1 MRMAMIGHNNT
12 KTQIRRA
19 VESAMARNVSI
30 PHMLFAGAPGC
41 GKTTMAKEIAKLSN
55 VNFIK
60 AVPEDMKNYESVLT
74 LLEQLDH
81 TGYDARGNRIGK
93 IRPTI
98 IFFDEIHGMPLKGQ
112 EKLGIAMEEW
122 QIESTRANRY
132 IWLPFFT
139 VVGATTNDGK
149 LSKPFRDRFKLRFV
163 FQLYENKE
171 LTQIVQLHANRM
183 RLLISAKAARDIAK
197 RSKGTPRI
205 AVGYLERVRDMA
217 LSMGSD
223 IITYNVV
230 GKAFEEMKVD
240 KEGLTA
246 TEVKVL
252 KALYNAGTSVGLDN
266 LSIIVNESTKTLS
279 ESIEPFLI
287 QKGFITRSGRGRLLT
302 NEGKKYLEV
311 MYSDDKHIIAK
322 EEIPVGYV
330 RT

>member
-1 MRMAMIGHNNT
+1 MNIAMVGHDNT
-12 KTQIRRA
+12 KIQIRRA
-19 VESAMARNVSI
+19 VESAVARNVSI

-41 GKTTMAKEIAKLSN
+41 GKTTMAKEIAKISN
-55 VNFIK
+55 ANFIK
-60 AVPEDMKNYESVLT
+60 AIPEDIKNYENTIT

-81 TGYDARGNRIGK
+81 SGYDAKGNRVGK
-93 IRPTI
+93 IRPTV
-98 IFFDEIHGMPLKGQ
+98 IFFDEIHSMPLKGQ

-122 QIESTRANRY
+122 QIESSRANRY

-163 FQLYENKE
+163 FQLYGNED
-171 LTQIVQLHANRM
+171 LTDIVMLHANKM
-183 RLLISAKAARDIAK
+183 KLVISAKAARDIAR

-217 LSMGSD
+217 LSMESK
-223 IITYNVV
+223 IITSNVV
-230 GKAFEEMKVD
+230 SKTFKEMKID
-240 KEGLTA
+240 EEGLTA
-246 TEVKVL
+246 TEVKIL

-287 QKGFITRSGRGRLLT
+287 QKGFITRSGKGRVLT
-302 NEGKKYLEV
+302 KEGEKYLEV
-311 MYSDDKHIIAK
+311 MYSSDKRPIAK